1 MRSSNTKLSSDV
13 EEKRARIADESRRLG
28 RGGAT
33 SIFGTFIT
41 AIITPSLQ
49 TARAGEVGVRLRE
62 IGFAGVRV
70 CASAGKTVFSPGCGG
85 LLRAENLECDGK
97 RAPRRWRKPP
107 PSPSC
112 AFTTGASSAALLNE
126 APNRRGEG
134 RIGAGAEPKWNPVER
149 VSARSVSR
157 PSLSRVATR
166 SCVGRACVWLRQS
179 QSYYLT
185 SHHPCS
191 SPPS

>member
-1 MRSSNTKLSSDV
+1 MEGGLEIARELATAGSAVLAFACSRLPDAEWAARRAWVATNKKDR
-13 EEKRARIADESRRLG
+13 EPFRARGGRLLL
-28 RGGAT
+28 
-33 SIFGTFIT
+33 FGW
-41 AIITPSLQ
+41 
-49 TARAGEVGVRLRE
+49 RVC
-62 IGFAGVRV
+62 GFASSVAKPVLFRALVARVR
-70 CASAGKTVFSPGCGG
+70 A
-85 LLRAENLECDGK
+85 GK
-97 RAPRRWRKPP
+97 RAPRRKPT

-112 AFTTGASSAALLNE
+112 AFPRGASSAALLNE
-126 APNRRGEG
+126 APNWRGEG
-134 RIGAGAEPKWNPVER
+134 RIGAGVEPERKPVER